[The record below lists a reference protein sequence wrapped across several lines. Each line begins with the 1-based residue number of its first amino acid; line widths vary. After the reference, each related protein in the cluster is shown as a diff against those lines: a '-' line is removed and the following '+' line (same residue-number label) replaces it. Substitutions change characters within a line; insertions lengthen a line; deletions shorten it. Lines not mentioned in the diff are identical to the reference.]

1 MKKIFLAAVTA
12 LALCSYSYAQDDE
25 DEYEEEETTEAV
37 KPAPAVE
44 DEEEEDE
51 APAPVKK
58 EKKKDKKKKKKSGED
73 DGAFLGITIGIDQN
87 NLIDFEPNF
96 FIGDFSY
103 VGVMLKITPEMMV
116 TAKIGFAHFGE
127 TSLEVESFSA
137 DMEDGFTALA
147 LGAQFD
153 YFLPTPLLPTSV
165 SAGFM
170 YASAGE
176 QALVSYDPEDLNLE
190 ALAAAAA
197 DPTATKISPS
207 TVTTSALLFDV
218 MFNVHASLVENL
230 VLTGSVGLSLEMP
243 STEYN
248 INDATINNNGQVEEQ
263 TTTFEYSRT
272 NIGLKAGIRLGWFF
286 M

>member
-1 MKKIFLAAVTA
+1 MKKIFLAAITS

-25 DEYEEEETTEAV
+25 DEYEEEDSTESVA
-37 KPAPAVE
+37 PAPAVE
-44 DEEEEDE
+44 EEEEE

-58 EKKKDKKKKKKSGED
+58 EKKKDKKKKKKSGEGD
-73 DGAFLGITIGIDQN
+73 EPFFGISIGIDQN
-87 NLIDFEPNF
+87 DIIDFEPNF
-96 FIGDFSY
+96 FVGRYSYIGLMFKLNPD
-103 VGVMLKITPEMMV
+103 MMV
-116 TAKIGFAHFGE
+116 TGKIGFAHHGE
-127 TSLEVESFSA
+127 TTYDA
-137 DMEDGFTALA
+137 DKVSVKGKDNYTAFLF
-147 LGAQFD
+147 GAQFD

-248 INDATINNNGQVEEQ
+248 MKGATINNNGQVEEQ